1 MCLCQLMRQSW
12 VFCHHWLCV
21 SFSGFYSII
30 NSVFSSCEYFPIIW
44 LRVFFWWV
52 YCHHWLCFKASSNN
66 HIYNWTLTFEDLVTL
81 AMYTRIF
88 VRKTLMPKNPFL
100 CSKSKYIACGI
111 YSSNFLYQLIQQW
124 LSHYNVIF
132 IT

>member
-1 MCLCQLMRQSW
+1 MLKYILSCFNKRHNISICLRIPCQSHPSW
-12 VFCHHWLCV
+12 TSTRPKYKVQDRMYIRIRITFV
-21 SFSGFYSII
+21 SMSINETIMGSYS
-30 NSVFSSCEYFPIIW
+30 Y
-44 LRVFFWWV
+44 
-52 YCHHWLCFKASSNN
+52 
-66 HIYNWTLTFEDLVTL
+66 TL